1 MKNLVLALCLSLVF
15 NVVSVGFFTIEI
27 QKMDKELGQCKR

>member
-1 MKNLVLALCLSLVF
+1 MKNVVLALCLSLVF

-27 QKMDKELGQCKR
+27 MKMDKEISQCKR